1 MSILIKKYAWR
12 CLILKKYFY
21 LFVCSLIIILSI
33 LVFDYKV
40 TRQNNKYDGNNTEIK
55 TSYSD
60 NKCSPSTSM
69 IDNNTYSSVQCA
81 NKVHITIQEFLNNM
95 QCSHY
100 KVQEGETL
108 TDISNNY
115 SSTCTLNASLKLIKA
130 ANNIQSP
137 DAIQSGMVL
146 NIPEIILKNGTLHKV
161 VKGDS
166 WNKICNEYYPIYDL
180 NYIMQLLVYIND
192 LNDDTL
198 PLNTVIF
205 LPKI

>member
-1 MSILIKKYAWR
+1 M
-12 CLILKKYFY
+12 KKYFY
-21 LFVCSLIIILSI
+21 LFTCSLIIILSI
-33 LVFDYKV
+33 LIFNHNV
-40 TRQNNKYDGNNTEIK
+40 TRESNKYENNNTEIK
-55 TSYSD
+55 TSH
-60 NKCSPSTSM
+60 STST
-69 IDNNTYSSVQCA
+69 INNNTYSSEQCA

-137 DAIQSGMVL
+137 DAIQSGMTL
-146 NIPEIILKNGTLHKV
+146 NIPETILKNGTVHKV

-166 WNKICNEYYPIYDL
+166 WNKICNEYYPVYDL

-192 LNDDTL
+192 LNNDTL
-198 PLNTVIF
+198 PLDTVIF

>member
-1 MSILIKKYAWR
+1 M
-12 CLILKKYFY
+12 LILKKYFY
-21 LFVCSLIIILSI
+21 LFLCSLIIILSI
-33 LVFDYKV
+33 LVFDHKV
-40 TRQNNKYDGNNTEIK
+40 IKQNNKYNSNNAKIK
-55 TSYSD
+55 TSYSS
-60 NKCSPSTSM
+60 NKCSPSTS
-69 IDNNTYSSVQCA
+69 IINNNTYSSVQCA

-95 QCSHY
+95 QYSHY

-115 SSTCTLNASLKLIKA
+115 SSTCTLKASLKLIKA

-137 DAIQSGMVL
+137 DEIQRGMTL
-146 NIPEIILKNGTLHKV
+146 NIPEIILKNGNLHKV

-166 WNKICNEYYPIYDL
+166 WNKICSEYYPVYDL

-192 LNDDTL
+192 FNDDTL
-198 PLNTVIF
+198 PLDTVIF